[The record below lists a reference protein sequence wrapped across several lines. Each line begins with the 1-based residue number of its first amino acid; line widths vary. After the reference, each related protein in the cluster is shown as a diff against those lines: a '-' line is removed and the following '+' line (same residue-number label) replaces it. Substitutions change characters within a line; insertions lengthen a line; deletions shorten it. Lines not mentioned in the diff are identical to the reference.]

1 MTKFTVQSAFYS
13 RDKQRVLM
21 SLDMSA
27 EATRRQGCDSEDMD
41 TGISWIKPFEL
52 GLVFFKGRWD
62 ITIT

>member
-1 MTKFTVQSAFYS
+1 
-13 RDKQRVLM
+13 M